1 MANANQ
7 MSSEGWRIRPA
18 MVLTLACL
26 LAGFAGGYLLHVWQL
41 RAAGTAQP
49 AASAQEQQPV
59 SATSQ
64 APNPAQ
70 LKAMADS
77 SAAPLLQKLRGDP
90 NNPDL
95 LASVGNLYYDAH
107 QYPAAVDYYGR
118 ELKVK
123 PADTSVRTDM
133 GTAYWYMGNAAAAL
147 AAYDQVLTAE
157 PTNANALYNRG
168 VVEWKGRNDAAVA
181 IADWKKLLAANPAY
195 AGRAQVEQMMAE
207 AQKIASPQQN

>member
-1 MANANQ
+1 M
-7 MSSEGWRIRPA
+7 
-18 MVLTLACL
+18 LTLACL
-26 LAGFAGGYLLHVWQL
+26 LAGFAGGYLLHAWQL
-41 RAAGTAQP
+41 RAPGGAEP
-49 AASAQEQQPV
+49 AASATAQQPV

-77 SAAPLLQKLRGDP
+77 SAAPLLQKLQADP
-90 NNPDL
+90 NNADL

-107 QYPAAVDYYGR
+107 QYPTAVDYYGR

-133 GTAYWYMGNAAAAL
+133 GTAYWYMGNADRAL

-157 PTNANALYNRG
+157 PTNPNALFNRG
-168 VVEWKGRNDAAVA
+168 IVKWKGRNDAAA
-181 IADWKKLLAANPAY
+181 AMSDWKKLLAANPTY
-195 AGRAQVEQMMAE
+195 AGRAQVEQMMGE
-207 AQKIASPQQN
+207 AQKTAAPQQN

>member
-1 MANANQ
+1 MANAKP
-7 MSSEGWRIRPA
+7 MSSEGWPIRHA
-18 MVLTLACL
+18 MTLTLACL

-41 RAAGTAQP
+41 RSVSGTQ
-49 AASAQEQQPV
+49 AASAAAQQPL
-59 SATSQ
+59 SAMTQ
-64 APNPAQ
+64 APDPAQ

-77 SAAPLLQKLRGDP
+77 SAAPLLAKLQADP

-133 GTAYWYMGNAAAAL
+133 GTAYWYMGNAEAAL
-147 AAYDQVLTAE
+147 AAYDQVLANE
-157 PTNANALYNRG
+157 PTNPNALFNRG
-168 VVEWKGRNDAAVA
+168 IVEWKGRNDAAAA
-181 IADWKKLLAANPAY
+181 IADWKKLLAANPTY
-195 AGRAQVEQMMAE
+195 AGRAQVEQMMRE
-207 AQKIASPQQN
+207 AQKIASPQQK